1 MNNIRQAAIATR
13 RGMVKHAPTILT
25 VFSIIGLVATV
36 REASKDSL
44 KANDALRYYLRTN
57 EKTDY
62 SKPPKTVKDIPL
74 KEKFLVTWKCYIPTI
89 VMGTITAGLIIGS
102 NTINVKRQAAL
113 AAMYTLADNT
123 LREYQGKVVETLGE
137 KAHKKVKD
145 GIKEDILKNSD
156 KTRETELPE
165 AKRGT
170 HLVYDM
176 TSGRYFRSS
185 VENIRRAENLTHK
198 EINTDGYADLNQFY
212 YHLGLPA
219 IKIGDN
225 LGWNFEKP
233 IDLDLSTDLVQDE
246 PCIVIDF
253 INSPTFSFL
262 Q

>member
-1 MNNIRQAAIATR
+1 MKNIKQVAIATR

-25 VFSIIGLVATV
+25 VFSIIALVGTI
-36 REASKDSL
+36 REASKDGIKAHRAL
-44 KANDALRYYLRTN
+44 KHYA
-57 EKTDY
+57 TDIQ
-62 SKPPKTVKDIPL
+62 STVEELTI
-74 KEKFLVTWKCYIPTI
+74 KEKFLVTWRCYIPTI
-89 VMGTITAGLIIGS
+89 IMGSITTGLIIGS

-113 AAMYTLADNT
+113 AAMYTLADNS
-123 LREYQGKVVETLGE
+123 LREYQGKAVEILGE
-137 KAHKKVKD
+137 KAHKKVKQ
-145 GIKEDILKNSD
+145 GLKEEALAKSD

-233 IDLDLSTDLVQDE
+233 IDLDLSTDLVKDE